1 MRGRP
6 ENNGSL
12 WYSINVEDLIEPGHP
27 LRAMKRMVDEALRE
41 MSDAF
46 SAAYATNGRPGV
58 PPERL
63 LKALLL
69 QCLYSIRS
77 ERELCRRLK
86 TDLLFQWFL
95 DMRPDDETF
104 DPTVFTKN
112 RDRLAEHWTHCT
124 IFRWRCEAGEGY
136 RAYE

>member
-27 LRAMKRMVDEALRE
+27 LRAMKRMVDEALHE

-69 QCLYSIRS
+69 QCLYSIRARALSAS
-77 ERELCRRLK
+77 EDGPALSVVPRHATRAMRSLIQLSSQK
-86 TDLLFQWFL
+86 IVPDSQSMDSLHDFL
-95 DMRPDDETF
+95 M
-104 DPTVFTKN
+104 VS
-112 RDRLAEHWTHCT
+112 
-124 IFRWRCEAGEGY
+124 
-136 RAYE
+136 

>member
-27 LRAMKRMVDEALRE
+27 LRAMKRMVDEALHE

-46 SAAYATNGRPGV
+46 SAAYSTNGRPGV

-69 QCLYSIRS
+69 
-77 ERELCRRLK
+77 
-86 TDLLFQWFL
+86 
-95 DMRPDDETF
+95 
-104 DPTVFTKN
+104 
-112 RDRLAEHWTHCT
+112 
-124 IFRWRCEAGEGY
+124 
-136 RAYE
+136 